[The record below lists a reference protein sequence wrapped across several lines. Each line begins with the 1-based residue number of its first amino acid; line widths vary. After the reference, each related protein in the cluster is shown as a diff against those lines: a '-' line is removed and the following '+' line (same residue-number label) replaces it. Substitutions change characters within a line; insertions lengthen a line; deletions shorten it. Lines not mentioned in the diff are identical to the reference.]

1 MCQRSIQHISSS
13 DDGQLVGCCADVAAY
28 ISGRQPESNSMGVVP
43 SECVK
48 ERRSTFLHS
57 SVIIF
62 SMILIKIVLTNER
75 QKYSARPQN
84 ILEGKIT
91 MFRIMGR
98 YDGNRSGDTG
108 DIFGYDVT
116 QIYKDYNILMMSI
129 TNIIKI
135 IYTYRHIHI

>member
-1 MCQRSIQHISSS
+1 
-13 DDGQLVGCCADVAAY
+13 
-28 ISGRQPESNSMGVVP
+28 
-43 SECVK
+43 
-48 ERRSTFLHS
+48 
-57 SVIIF
+57 
-62 SMILIKIVLTNER
+62 MILIKIVLTNER

-116 QIYKDYNILMMSI
+116 QIYKDYNILMMTT

-135 IYTYRHIHI
+135 TYIHIDIYIYRVETTHI